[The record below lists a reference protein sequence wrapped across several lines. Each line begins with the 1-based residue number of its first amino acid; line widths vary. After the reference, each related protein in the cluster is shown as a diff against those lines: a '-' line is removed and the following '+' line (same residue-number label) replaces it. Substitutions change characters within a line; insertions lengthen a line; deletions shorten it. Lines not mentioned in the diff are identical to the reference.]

1 MLPWI
6 QRWVMGWLGQLAPLV
21 LAVLAGLALAI
32 GLRQAGERAGQRA
45 AEGELR
51 ERERRNAEAQERAAA
66 RFRRDGAAERLR
78 RGEF

>member
-6 QRWVMGWLGQLAPLV
+6 QRWVMEWLSQLGPPA

-32 GLRQAGERAGQRA
+32 GLRRAGERAGQRA

-51 ERERRNAEAQERAAA
+51 ERERRNALAQERAAA